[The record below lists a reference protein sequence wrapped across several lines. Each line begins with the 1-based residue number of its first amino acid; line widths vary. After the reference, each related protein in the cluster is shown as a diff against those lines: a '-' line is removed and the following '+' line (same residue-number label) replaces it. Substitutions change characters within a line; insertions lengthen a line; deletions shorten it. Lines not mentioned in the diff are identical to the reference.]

1 MLRKCQQCGNDLSPS
16 ATARAKYCSPRCR
29 VRASRARSGA
39 PALEVVRIAASVE
52 TPVVASHSST
62 HREALQR
69 AVARLE
75 RLLDMADPRSAA
87 PLNKEYRETL
97 RELETLAVAG
107 QQLDV
112 VPRERRAFDPS
123 AV

>member
-1 MLRKCQQCGNDLSPS
+1 
-16 ATARAKYCSPRCR
+16 
-29 VRASRARSGA
+29 
-39 PALEVVRIAASVE
+39 
-52 TPVVASHSST
+52 
-62 HREALQR
+62 
-69 AVARLE
+69 VARLE

-97 RELETLAVAG
+97 HELETLAVAG